1 MHQKPR
7 SIQAFIEQIRRSR
20 QDFIFYFLLFT
31 FYFFRPFALFA
42 EKLHNKS
49 LFKAM
54 KFLSNTRLLLL
65 GVWFGAAVF
74 FSFAVAPSA
83 FAVLPSREVAGMMV
97 SRSLTIVNISGL
109 VIGLILLATSFAGTL
124 AANRILLWAERILLI
139 ILPAACALGLFIGTF
154 WLPSVKAQMG
164 RPIDEVALEDPL
176 RIQFNNLHE
185 YSVWVLVAGMVA
197 ALIAF
202 FLIAGKTSAPPPA
215 AAKTTSDPFD
225 FDKEF
230 KKS

>member
-1 MHQKPR
+1 M
-7 SIQAFIEQIRRSR
+7 
-20 QDFIFYFLLFT
+20 
-31 FYFFRPFALFA
+31 
-42 EKLHNKS
+42 KL
-49 LFKAM
+49 
-54 KFLSNTRLLLL
+54 LSNTRLLLL
-65 GVWFGAAVF
+65 GLWFGAAVF

-83 FAVLPSREVAGMMV
+83 FAVLPSRETAGAMV
-97 SRSLTIVNISGL
+97 SRSLMIVNISGL

-139 ILPAACALGLFIGTF
+139 ILPAACAIGLFIGTF

-185 YSVWVLVAGMVA
+185 YAVWVLIIGMIA

-202 FLIAGKTSAPPPA
+202 FMIAGKTSAAPPA
-215 AAKTTSDPFD
+215 PKTGSGSFD

-230 KKS
+230 KI

>member
-1 MHQKPR
+1 
-7 SIQAFIEQIRRSR
+7 
-20 QDFIFYFLLFT
+20 
-31 FYFFRPFALFA
+31 
-42 EKLHNKS
+42 
-49 LFKAM
+49 M

-65 GVWFGAAVF
+65 GLWLGAAVF

-83 FAVLPSREVAGMMV
+83 FAVLPSREAAGAMV
-97 SRSLTIVNISGL
+97 SRSLMIVNISGL
-109 VIGLILLATSFAGTL
+109 VIGLILLASSFAGTL

-139 ILPAACALGLFIGTF
+139 ILPAACAIGLFIGTF

-164 RPIDEVALEDPL
+164 RPIDEVAVEDPL

-185 YSVWVLVAGMVA
+185 YSVWVLVLGMAA

-202 FLIAGKTSAPPPA
+202 FMIAGKTSATPA
-215 AAKTTSDPFD
+215 PKTGSTDFD

-230 KKS
+230 KI

>member
-1 MHQKPR
+1 
-7 SIQAFIEQIRRSR
+7 
-20 QDFIFYFLLFT
+20 
-31 FYFFRPFALFA
+31 
-42 EKLHNKS
+42 
-49 LFKAM
+49 M

-83 FAVLPSREVAGMMV
+83 FAVLPSREAAGAMV
-97 SRSLTIVNISGL
+97 SRSLMIVNGAGII
-109 VIGLILLATSFAGTL
+109 IGLILLATSFAGMI

-139 ILPAACALGLFIGTF
+139 ALPTACAVGLFLGTF

-164 RPIDEVALEDPL
+164 RPIDEVAADDPL

-185 YSVWVLVAGMVA
+185 YSVWVLVIGMVA

-202 FLIAGKTSAPPPA
+202 FLIAGKTSSPA
-215 AAKTTSDPFD
+215 AVKTVSKDFD

-230 KKS
+230 KI